1 VPFLTI
7 QNRRS
12 FYRLEGNGG
21 RPVLVLSH
29 SLGADHAMWDRQ
41 MADLLGQFQVL
52 RYDTRGHGA
61 SEVPKEDATI
71 EELGRDV
78 LDLADALSV
87 AKFYFC
93 GLSLGGMIG
102 QWLGAHA
109 PDRVTALVLAN
120 TSPLMA
126 PKSNWDERRRAV
138 LGGGMAAIVEQA
150 MQRFFSAEFLA
161 QNDPMADS
169 IRRTLLGTDPAGYAH
184 CCAAIRDMD
193 QTKILPTIA
202 APTLVIGGSVDV
214 ATPWAGHGE
223 LLARLIPGA
232 RAIHLPTGHLS
243 NVERPRSFTAAVL
256 DFLAPKA
263 AAATDTLEAG
273 MAVRRAALGDAHV
286 DRAIATA
293 NDFNREFQELIT
305 RYAWGSIWTR
315 PGLDRRTRRLLVLAI
330 TASLGRWEEFRL
342 HLRAG
347 LAHELEPCDVKEA
360 LLQTAVYAGVPAA
373 NTAFAIAGEEIK
385 ASKHWGN
392 LKPAGQSAGNAVD

>member
-12 FYRLEGNGG
+12 FYRLEGNSG

-41 MADLLGQFQVL
+41 MPELLGQFQVL

-61 SEVPKEDATI
+61 SEVPKADATI
-71 EELGRDV
+71 EELGQDV
-78 LDLADALSV
+78 LAMADALGI
-87 AKFYFC
+87 AKFFFC

-109 PDRVTALVLAN
+109 TYRVAALVLAN

-126 PKSNWDERRRAV
+126 PKSNWDDRRRAV

-161 QNDPMADS
+161 QNDPTADS
-169 IRRTLLGTDPAGYAH
+169 IRRTLLGTDPAGYAS
-184 CCAAIRDMD
+184 CCAAVRDMD
-193 QTKILPTIA
+193 QTKILAKIV
-202 APTLVIGGSVDV
+202 APTLVIGGNVDV

-223 LLARLIPGA
+223 LLTQFIPGA
-232 RAIHLPTGHLS
+232 KAIHLPAGHLS
-243 NVERPRSFTAAVL
+243 NVERPRSFTAAVV
-256 DFLAPKA
+256 DFLAPKG

-273 MAVRRAALGDAHV
+273 MAVRRATLGDAHV
-286 DRAIATA
+286 DRAMNAAT
-293 NDFNREFQELIT
+293 DFNREFQELIT

-315 PGLDRRTRRLLVLAI
+315 PGLDRRTRRQLVLAI

-347 LAHELEPCDVKEA
+347 LAHELEPCDVKET
-360 LLQTAVYAGVPAA
+360 LMQTAIYAGVPAA

-385 ASKHWGN
+385 TSKHWGS
-392 LKPAGQSAGNAVD
+392 LAPTV